1 MKILK
6 KIFFGFGLFFYG
18 GAIYCLIEVAWRG
31 WTHPT
36 MFIVGGLA
44 FLFLYNISMTLGI
57 KSRLLRC
64 ALGAFCIT
72 LLELGSGIIINIY
85 LGMGVWDYSARPFNF
100 LGQICL
106 LYCFLWFL
114 LSFAFD
120 EIFSFIKKKQIDFRL
135 RL

>member
-1 MKILK
+1 MKTLK
-6 KIFFGFGLFFYG
+6 KVFFGLFLFLYG
-18 GAIYCLIEVAWRG
+18 GTIYCLIEIAWRG
-31 WTHPT
+31 RTHPT

-44 FLFLYNISMTLGI
+44 FLFLYNISMTLDI

-64 ALGAFCIT
+64 ALGAFGIT

-85 LGMGVWDYSARPFNF
+85 LGMGVWDYSSRPFNF

-120 EIFSFIKKKQIDFRL
+120 EIFSYVKKKQIDFCSSV
-135 RL
+135 

>member
-1 MKILK
+1 MKTLK
-6 KIFFGFGLFFYG
+6 KISFGLWLFLCG
-18 GAIYCLIEVAWRG
+18 GAIYSLIEILWRG

-36 MFIVGGLA
+36 MFIVGGLG
-44 FLFLYNISMTLGI
+44 FVFLYNISMTLGI
-57 KSRLLRC
+57 KSRLIRC

-72 LLELGSGIIINIY
+72 LLELGSGIIINIF
-85 LGMGVWDYSARPFNF
+85 LGMRVWDYSARPFNF

-120 EIFSFIKKKQIDFRL
+120 EIFSYIKKKRIDFRYSL
-135 RL
+135 